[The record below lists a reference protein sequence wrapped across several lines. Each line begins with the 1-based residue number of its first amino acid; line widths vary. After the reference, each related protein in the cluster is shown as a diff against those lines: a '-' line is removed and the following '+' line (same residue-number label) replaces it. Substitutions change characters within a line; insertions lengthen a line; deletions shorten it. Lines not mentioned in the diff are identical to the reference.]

1 MIPLIRALL
10 VLVLL
15 SIPLAHA
22 EQTEQGSFPSGAHW
36 RIAVPDGWQAGG
48 PLVLYQHGFNF
59 SEGSSSPSLGPLRDL
74 MLAQGYA
81 VAASSFSQ
89 RGWAVF
95 RAMDDNR
102 DLLDRF
108 SSQFGAPGEIIPWG
122 GSLGGLLALKLAEA
136 DGFPPVNGVMSIC
149 PAAAGSRLWEHA
161 LDLRLAYDVVCA
173 SAGDLPRGAEP
184 MPWAYNLGMI
194 PDDLGDMIDQA
205 MVLGTTLL
213 PLNQCTGINLA
224 PAARSADKKRRLRQ
238 LMDVAGTDDEDF
250 FLTNIAYSTYALSEL
265 LRASDKLDGGIGVGN
280 IGVHYADAELDAR
293 IKRVAVDPIAASRL
307 RWFSDFRGDIGNA
320 KVLSLHTSGD
330 ELVVPANQDVLRQ
343 RIPAGQLTSAIV
355 VEQEPT
361 HCGFNVAEGLA
372 GWQSLRAWM
381 AGAAQPTVADLQQRC
396 SEAVS
401 QGAEGPC
408 RFDPQFVVP
417 SLDTVIPPRPADAA
431 AVIDAR
437 YSGQWYD
444 PSRSGEGIAM
454 EVLPDQRVLV
464 YFFTYPPAVEA
475 GEQAWLIGSGPIVGN
490 QVVIEDMRRPFMQAD
505 AVSGED
511 VLVSPHWGRLSLD
524 FSDCQTGSMRWE
536 GPAGWG
542 TATVALKR
550 LTSVHQLR
558 CADGLDGGAQ
568 ATGSWTDARFFG
580 SGFLAEQLDPQRTA
594 LLWFSPGTSS
604 DGQVW
609 MTGVAQG
616 DIAQGVVGQT
626 LYATS
631 GPNFGADYDPATLQA
646 EPAMTLDLLLDCSD
660 SGSGN
665 YSTVVPMVGSDAIL
679 QLHRITRPAGIRS
692 CP

>member
-1 MIPLIRALL
+1 MIQLTRALL
-10 VLVLL
+10 VLILF
-15 SIPLAHA
+15 SIPMAQA
-22 EQTEQGSFPSGAHW
+22 EQTVEGSFPTGAQF

-59 SEGSSSPSLGPLRDL
+59 SEGSSSPSLGPLRDV

-95 RAMDDNR
+95 RAIDDNR

-136 DGFPPVNGVMSIC
+136 EGFPPVHGVMSIC

-184 MPWAYNLGMI
+184 LPWAYNLNMI

-250 FLTNIAYSTYALSEL
+250 FLTNMAYSTYALSEL
-265 LRASDKLDGGIGVGN
+265 MRAADKLDGGIGVGN
-280 IGVHYADAELDAR
+280 TGVHYADADIDAR
-293 IKRVAVDPIAASRL
+293 IRRVTVDPIAALRL
-307 RWFSDFRGDIGNA
+307 RWFSDFRGDIGSA

-343 RIPAGQLTSAIV
+343 RIPAAQLTSAIV
-355 VEQEPT
+355 VEQEPS

-372 GWQSLRAWM
+372 GWEALRAWM
-381 AGAAQPTVADLQQRC
+381 AGSAQPSVADLQQRC
-396 SEAVS
+396 SDAVA

-408 RFDPQFVVP
+408 RFDPGFVVP
-417 SLDTVIPPRPADAA
+417 ALDTLIPPRPADTVAA
-431 AVIDAR
+431 IDAR

-444 PSRSGEGIAM
+444 PARSGEGIAM
-454 EVLPDQRVLV
+454 EVLPDQRALV

-475 GEQAWLIGSGPIVGN
+475 GQQAWLIGSGPIIGHS
-490 QVVIEDMRRPFMQAD
+490 VVIEDMRRPLMRAD
-505 AVSGED
+505 SASGED
-511 VLVSPHWGRLSLD
+511 VLESPHWGRLWLD
-524 FSDCQTGSMRWE
+524 FSSCETGSMRWE
-536 GPAGWG
+536 GKPGWG
-542 TATVALKR
+542 SEQVTLKR
-550 LTSVHQLR
+550 LTSVHRLG
-558 CADGLDGGAQ
+558 CANSIDGGAQ

-580 SGFLAEQLDPQRTA
+580 SGFLAEILDPNRTA
-594 LLWFSPGTSS
+594 LLWFSPGTSR

-609 MTGVAQG
+609 MTGVVEG
-616 DIAQGVVGQT
+616 DIAQGVVEQT
-626 LYATS
+626 LYVTR
-631 GPNFGADYDPATLQA
+631 GPEFGAGYDPAAVQA
-646 EPAMTLDLLLDCSD
+646 DPGMRLDLRLDCSD
-660 SGSGN
+660 SGGGIYTTTPTMAGSG
-665 YSTVVPMVGSDAIL
+665 ALL